1 MNKLKEI
8 KKIKKKLQKV
18 DVLICEFAENI
29 ENEMLSEDMYKLS
42 SFYVAELQEKL
53 SKLYQ
58 IEEDHGINYRDAK

>member
-58 IEEDHGINYRDAK
+58 IEEDHKINYKDSK